1 MSIAHLMHHH
11 HVYCDELF
19 ATAEDVCH
27 RADWKAADAALTAFV
42 AQTESHFGAE
52 EEILFP
58 AFEQATGMVSG
69 PTAMMRMEHR
79 QMRAMFEQ
87 MRAAVNAQDAEG
99 FAGSAETLL
108 ILMQQHN
115 MKEENILYPMCEQA
129 LPGEEI
135 VTTLRSRLPAVATC
149 TAS

>member
-1 MSIAHLMHHH
+1 MTIPSLMHQH
-11 HVYCDELF
+11 HVHCDDLF
-19 ATAEDVCH
+19 ATAEDNC
-27 RADWKAADAALTAFV
+27 RCGDWAAADASVAAFV
-42 AQTESHFGAE
+42 SQTETHFAAE

-79 QMRAMFEQ
+79 QMRGLFAQ
-87 MRAAVNAQDAEG
+87 MGAALSARDGEG
-99 FAGSAETLL
+99 FAGAAETLL
-108 ILMQQHN
+108 VLMQQHN

-135 VTTLRSRLPAVATC
+135 TSALSARLPAA
-149 TAS
+149 

>member
-11 HVYCDELF
+11 HVHCDELY
-19 ATAEDVCH
+19 ATAEDACH
-27 RADWKAADAALTAFV
+27 RADWKAADVALTAFV
-42 AQTESHFGAE
+42 AQTELHFDAE

-79 QMRAMFEQ
+79 QMRALFEQ
-87 MRAAVNAQDAEG
+87 MRAAVNAQDVEG

-108 ILMQQHN
+108 VLMQQHN

-129 LPGEEI
+129 LHGEEI
-135 VTTLRSRLPAVATC
+135 ATALRLRLPASADS
-149 TAS
+149 A